1 MNKTPEE
8 MAEEH
13 APTFEEIMA
22 KYTKQ
27 WDGCPYILG
36 STKGITAVSLA
47 YCDGYEVAF
56 LTGYKAAEDK
66 YEARIKEL
74 EQAII
79 KSVDAMAGVQYDDEN
94 T

>member
-8 MAEEH
+8 LIEKY

-36 STKGITAVSLA
+36 STKGITAISLA

-56 LTGYKAAEDK
+56 LAAYKAAQEQAHLEEK
-66 YEARIKEL
+66 KEL
-74 EQAII
+74 
-79 KSVDAMAGVQYDDEN
+79 KDE
-94 T
+94 